1 LSGLDALLNQL
12 GESLVLYLSSEWEDT
27 SKGFGRKIAII
38 LASKRIECI
47 YVKKN
52 TFIKKSDTV
61 ELLRRIISAQSQAT
75 SLMSIV
81 EIERPHSFNSLE
93 CIFNVTKLRSGNA
106 NKHYVQYI

>member
-1 LSGLDALLNQL
+1 MDALLNQL

-27 SKGFGRKIAII
+27 SKGFGRKIANIM
-38 LASKRIECI
+38 ASKRIECI

-52 TFIKKSDTV
+52 NFVKKSDTV
-61 ELLRRIISAQSQAT
+61 EFLRRIVSAQSQAT

-93 CIFNVTKLRSGNA
+93 CIFNATKLRSGKKNL
-106 NKHYVQYI
+106 HFVQFI